1 MLKDQKE
8 ILISS
13 RKLRRKTIV
22 AFIIF
27 IIAIFVAIFFWKWL
41 HRQSE
46 IAGAP
51 KPIRKVLSINEK
63 VFSKTLSDH
72 HLVKT
77 YPKSAAAKNVRL
89 NGDIGLKSA
98 LDSSWKLKIV
108 RNPGDTLFL
117 TLDEIK
123 ALPKTEIVFDFKCIE
138 GWSQISHWGGVKFSD
153 LAKKYNLYPQ
163 TQMSYAGLMTPDKQY
178 YVGIDMASMM
188 HPQTIL
194 CYEMNGKPLP
204 LKHGYPLRLMIPV
217 KYGIKSLKRIG
228 TLFFSNTP
236 PPDYWYERGYDYYSG
251 L

>member
-1 MLKDQKE
+1 MEDQKE

-13 RKLRRKTIV
+13 KKLRRKTIV

-27 IIAIFVAIFFWKWL
+27 IIAILAAIFFWKWL
-41 HRQSE
+41 HRQAQ
-46 IAGAP
+46 IADAP

-63 VFSKTLSDH
+63 VFSKTLSDD

-77 YPKSAAAKNVRL
+77 YPKSAAAKNVRF
-89 NGDIGLKSA
+89 NGDLGLRSA
-98 LDSSWKLKIV
+98 LDSNWKLKVV
-108 RNPGDTLFL
+108 RKPGDTLFI

-123 ALPKTEIVFDFKCIE
+123 ALPKTEIIFDFKCIE

-153 LAKKYNLYPQ
+153 FAKKYNLYSQ
-163 TQMSYAGLMTPDKQY
+163 TEMNYAGLITPDKKY

-188 HPQTIL
+188 HPQTLL
-194 CYEMNGKPLP
+194 CYEMNGKSLP
-204 LKHGYPLRLMIPV
+204 LKNGYPLRLMIPV

-228 TLFFSNTP
+228 TLFFSNAP